1 MLAGQDAFRLGGAH
15 MQFNYKT
22 IITSLV
28 LTLVSTTA
36 TLADANDAGLLAL
49 KTARMS
55 ENTVALKHLLSQP
68 HANSA
73 EAELSSAF
81 LTSRSANVSRAGESL
96 QRWIDANPTAP
107 ANDRAFAFQQ
117 LGDRY
122 MAMTQY
128 RQAAKAFRKAQS
140 FEVFADDPDLNDQAI
155 LAEIAANVP
164 PIARD
169 GLEGAS
175 VPLESDLARL
185 RRAPI
190 NISGV
195 TSPMI
200 IDTGAEISV
209 VAQSVAEKSQMDFL
223 DGEVTVGTTTDNVSG
238 RLAVSN
244 DVNIGGMVFRN
255 VLFLVLPDDQLT
267 FADGQYFVDGII
279 GLPLFAKAG
288 RMEWR
293 DTASQLLLGAAVA
306 NNDGPRVPV
315 FWHEGGVALQVA
327 YDQTALPAF
336 FDSGASRSS
345 GSPAFQ
351 ELLSAQVKHT
361 LIAEDGTITGVG
373 GTHAVKNYI
382 LPEGALVIGGRVIPV
397 TDFKIAGEQREYP
410 AGDIGIIGMDIVTRT
425 KSFSV
430 DFDAMVYQLELTP
443 TADQK

>member
-1 MLAGQDAFRLGGAH
+1 

-22 IITSLV
+22 IAASLA
-28 LTLVSTTA
+28 LMLAGTTA
-36 TLADANDAGLLAL
+36 TVAFDENDTATQAL

-55 ENTVALKHLLSQP
+55 ENTVLLKQLLEQP
-68 HANSA
+68 QTNNA
-73 EAELSSAF
+73 EAELSSVF
-81 LTSRSANVSRAGESL
+81 LTSRSTKVSRSAESL
-96 QRWIDANPTAP
+96 QRWIDRNPTAP

-140 FEVFADDPDLNDQAI
+140 FEVLTDDPDLNDQAI
-155 LAEIAANVP
+155 LAEIAATVP
-164 PIARD
+164 PITRD
-169 GLEGAS
+169 GVAGAS
-175 VPLESDLARL
+175 VPLERDLARL

-190 NISGV
+190 NITGI

-209 VAQSVAEKSQMDFL
+209 VAQSVAEKSSMEFL

-267 FADGQYFVDGII
+267 FAEGQYFVDGII

-293 DTASQLLLGAAVA
+293 DAATQLLLGAAVA
-306 NNDGPRVPV
+306 DNDGPRVPV
-315 FWHEGGVALQVA
+315 FWHEGGVALKVG
-327 YDQTALPAF
+327 YEQTALPAF

-345 GSPAFQ
+345 GSPAFK
-351 ELLSAQVKHT
+351 ELLPAQVEST

-373 GTHAVKNYI
+373 GTHTVKNYI
-382 LPEGALVIGGRVIPV
+382 LPQGALVIGGTIIPI

-410 AGDIGIIGMDIVTRT
+410 AGDIGIIGMDIVARTR
-425 KSFSV
+425 SFSV
-430 DFDAMVYQLELTP
+430 DFDTMAYQLELTA
-443 TADQK
+443 TTDQK